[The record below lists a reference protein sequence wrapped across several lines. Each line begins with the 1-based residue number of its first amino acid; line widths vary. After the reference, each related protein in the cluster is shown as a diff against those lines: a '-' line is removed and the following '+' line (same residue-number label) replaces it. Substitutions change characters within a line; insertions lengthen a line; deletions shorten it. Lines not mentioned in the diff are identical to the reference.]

1 MLSEHK
7 GHHCQHR
14 SDDFPTIANIITP
27 HKPKTVV
34 ELGTD
39 EGGFSGWLADLVEPW
54 GGVVHTFDIK
64 PKFKPSLP
72 HDFRNL
78 RFYRGDVLDGEDV
91 VEKELP
97 AADYEVGRGASYL
110 YVPSCSSIIRRL
122 LMCGPLLTNGSV
134 LLYCDNGNKQ
144 KEIELYASSIPIG
157 SLLATH
163 DYNTEVMG
171 SWVEPFVAQLGFVP
185 EGHEKMEALR
195 NEWYPE
201 PMTRFWVRRSL
212 GVR

>member
-1 MLSEHK
+1 VLSEHK

-14 SDDFPTIANIITP
+14 SDDFPTIAGIIALY
-27 HKPKTVV
+27 KPKTVV

-39 EGGFSGWLADLVEPW
+39 EGGFSGWLADLVSPW

-64 PKFKPSLP
+64 PKFKP
-72 HDFRNL
+72 
-78 RFYRGDVLDGEDV
+78 
-91 VEKELP
+91 
-97 AADYEVGRGASYL
+97 
-110 YVPSCSSIIRRL
+110 
-122 LMCGPLLTNGSV
+122 PLLRDFPNLIFHQADILSSLNLLVTTLLSGDFSSALTAPTV

-144 KEIELYASSIPIG
+144 REIELYAPFVPIG

-163 DYNTEVMG
+163 DYNTEVMA
-171 SWVEPFVAQLGFVP
+171 SWAEPFVARLGFVP

-212 GVR
+212 GRL